1 MQLLSE
7 IQARVLGCLIEKKE
21 TTPEQYPLT
30 TNSLRL
36 ACNQKTARNPVTNYT
51 EGEVGHAVREL
62 IAMGFAHEAWGA
74 RVAKYEHDAA
84 KALGVQG
91 KALALLCPLILRG
104 PQTAGELKA
113 NAQRLFA
120 FEDLDDVLHMLH
132 RLAEQDPAM
141 VVCLPRQPGQKEERY
156 AHLLC
161 GEPVI
166 PQFIAPINYAAASA
180 PDGKHQDLEDRISV
194 LEAQVAEL
202 LSRLA

>member
-1 MQLLSE
+1 MQVLSE
-7 IQARVLGCLIEKKE
+7 MQARVLGCLIEKKE

-36 ACNQKTARNPVTNYT
+36 ACNQKTARNPITNYT
-51 EGEVGHAVREL
+51 EGEVGHTVREL
-62 IAMGFAHEAWGA
+62 IAMGYAHEAWGA

-84 KALGVQG
+84 RALGVQG

-104 PQTAGELKA
+104 PQTAGELKV
-113 NAQRLFA
+113 NAQRLFS
-120 FEDLDDVLHMLH
+120 FEDIDDVLHMLQ
-132 RLAEQDPAM
+132 RLAGQEPAL

-161 GEPVI
+161 GAPVI
-166 PQFIAPINYAAASA
+166 PQFIPPASYAATGM
-180 PDGKHQDLEDRISV
+180 PDGRYQDLEDRISA